1 MKDRVALLLT
11 AFWWGSLSTIGFLV
25 VPMLFARLGNPAVA
39 GNFAGQ
45 LFAAQSWIAIV
56 CGLILL
62 IHFRQ
67 KADSGFDAATRTAIG
82 LVLAALLLA
91 LLQQYVAAPRI
102 LARDNLKF
110 WHAVGSGMYLVQWA
124 CASVL
129 LWRMGRRDGA

>member
-1 MKDRVALLLT
+1 
-11 AFWWGSLSTIGFLV
+11 
-25 VPMLFARLGNPAVA
+25 
-39 GNFAGQ
+39 
-45 LFAAQSWIAIV
+45 V
-56 CGLILL
+56 CGLVLL

-67 KADSGFDAATRTAIG
+67 KADDGFDAGTRTAIG

-110 WHAVGSGMYLVQWA
+110 WHAVGSGMYLAQWA
-124 CASVL
+124 CAGTL